1 MTSRRLGS
9 VWHLPL
15 VCLLVT
21 TAWADKLT
29 DRNATRYGKLF
40 TITPVEVLFAPGC
53 NSSQRV
59 RVPLADLM
67 RVDFDDN
74 CQPSEHNFT
83 SSPITLPCPGEEATL
98 FTINFKEKG
107 TITAQA
113 IETVKDGQVEI
124 APYKAKT
131 DIVGPLQEVRSIL
144 RGSVYLEITPSSWPE
159 SFQRTPRKKEGNPER
174 EGVKP

>member
-40 TITPVEVLFAPGC
+40 TITPVEVLFDPGC

-98 FTINFKEKG
+98 FKGRRLQPATSAMIN
-107 TITAQA
+107 
-113 IETVKDGQVEI
+113 
-124 APYKAKT
+124 KAKPNRFM
-131 DIVGPLQEVRSIL
+131 IFLPGKQKLLGRQLRSIT
-144 RGSVYLEITPSSWPE
+144 SA
-159 SFQRTPRKKEGNPER
+159 
-174 EGVKP
+174 